1 MNKIIYTLGF
11 LLIFSLFNSAKAQ
24 TADVNPCT
32 KVNGAVD
39 ITEQKESDTDQTC
52 DTSGAT
58 NLTLNIYSLGFC
70 TSAPTVRFA
79 STAALAADE
88 RDRGTS
94 TLYTDGTSDF
104 SSCTWT
110 IKQSTTSIESLD
122 SVGDIEPLPN
132 DEIPPPGTYTH
143 AVLVISNT
151 MTITGSAT
159 FTDTIKDTTTTTAAN
174 KALGNSGL
182 TCWTNGSFIVDTGKQ
197 GLLIAQT
204 SVDNASTK
212 KTAGSYQGGATCGA
226 TPSPTANTIVSYY
239 SNYEPNAPD
248 PCATAITDGAESLRR
263 TKGCNT
269 TRSEERTAFGTLT
282 VLFTTADIDSLA
294 TNSPII
300 RRSQIVT
307 TTVGG
312 KANGTAT
319 GTNTLTGIFAYNT
332 PMVVTSN
339 TTGMEIFINMSNALN
354 LDFEPIGLSTAEG
367 GGITNSSSMS
377 PATPRIRSI
386 SAGPFG
392 IQFKAVEGG
401 GTN

>member
-24 TADVNPCT
+24 TADVDPCT

-39 ITEQKESDTDQTC
+39 ITTQKASTTDQTC

-70 TSAPTVRFA
+70 TSEPTVRFA
-79 STAALAADE
+79 SAFALATDE
-88 RDRGTS
+88 RDAGIS

-143 AVLVISNT
+143 AVLVISNS
-151 MTITGSAT
+151 MTVTGSAT
-159 FTDTIKDTTTTTAAN
+159 FTENIKDTTTTTFAD
-174 KALGNSGL
+174 KTLGNSG
-182 TCWTNGSFIVDTGKQ
+182 TKCWTNGSFLVDTGKQ
-197 GLLIAQT
+197 GMMIGT
-204 SVDNASTK
+204 IVSDASTK
-212 KTAGSYQGGATCGA
+212 KTAGSYQGGATCGD
-226 TPSPTANTIVSYY
+226 TPSPTANTNVSYY
-239 SNYEPNAPD
+239 SNFEPSTG
-248 PCATAITDGAESLRR
+248 PCKTFLSHGIT
-263 TKGCNT
+263 GCNT
-269 TRSEERTAFGTLT
+269 TRSEETTAFGTLT
-282 VLFTTADIDSLA
+282 VLYTTADIASLA

-307 TTVGG
+307 TG
-312 KANGTAT
+312 NGITT
-319 GTNTLTGIFAYNT
+319 GTNTLTGVFAYNT

-339 TTGMEIFINMSNALN
+339 TTGMEIYVNMSYALS
-354 LDFEPIGLSTAEG
+354 LDFEPIGLSNDIG
-367 GGITNSSSMS
+367 GGITNSSGMS

-386 SAGPFG
+386 GAGPFG